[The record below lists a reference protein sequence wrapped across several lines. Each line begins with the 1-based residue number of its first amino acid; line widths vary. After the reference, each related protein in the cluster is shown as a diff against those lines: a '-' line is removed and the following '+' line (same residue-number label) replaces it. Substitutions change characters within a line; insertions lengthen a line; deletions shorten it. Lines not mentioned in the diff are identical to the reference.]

1 MFKEATATITI
12 ESPKVSADIEIK
24 TDPESIIELKEI
36 ITKQQA
42 KMDKKFATIANV
54 DYNDIKDDPKIK
66 EAFEVMS
73 KAHLTYA
80 RKMPL
85 YVREVLNEHLK
96 KASETLEFD
105 AAKLQKTL
113 ENVEGVTRRKAQL
126 IARDQVGKHVSA
138 INEGQN
144 KSIGVKSYIW
154 DCMMDGR
161 ERPEHEERHG
171 KEFFY
176 ENPPWDGHAGFP
188 INCRCHQRA
197 VIDGW

>member
-1 MFKEATATITI
+1 MKKMEQNKKKKQIKKKKKTLPTRKYSQVANKEVKEVWDKIAVTLFKEATATITI

-113 ENVEGVTRRKAQL
+113 ENV
-126 IARDQVGKHVSA
+126 
-138 INEGQN
+138 
-144 KSIGVKSYIW
+144 
-154 DCMMDGR
+154 
-161 ERPEHEERHG
+161 
-171 KEFFY
+171 
-176 ENPPWDGHAGFP
+176 
-188 INCRCHQRA
+188 
-197 VIDGW
+197 